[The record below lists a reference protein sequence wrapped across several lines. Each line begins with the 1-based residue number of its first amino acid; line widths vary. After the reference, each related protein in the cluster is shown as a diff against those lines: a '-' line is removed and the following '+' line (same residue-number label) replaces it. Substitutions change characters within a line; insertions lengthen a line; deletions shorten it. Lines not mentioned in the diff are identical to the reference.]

1 MHQNLATSIHAG
13 EVLFTLIVKADKA
26 GNVGEMITL
35 NSGVTA
41 AESQQQR
48 PYSR

>member
-1 MHQNLATSIHAG
+1 MKGTSINAG

-26 GNVGEMITL
+26 GNVSEMITL

-41 AESQQQR
+41 AEL
-48 PYSR
+48 YSSDLTGR